1 MTKWRK
7 KEVLCVSRSVWN
19 VCSFKLFFL
28 LLFISSIFLE
38 VLNTQ
43 WRTSGEDYIF
53 HFCCERTIDF
63 LLNNVLLI
71 SSPLIGNATRMW
83 KTAGQTMLKLG
94 LTFWTHFF
102 HHNSVYFDKFYLI
115 IDTNVL
121 LNKIQFADYTQFA
134 FLTQLLYDN
143 LHKQEID
150 WKVN

>member
-1 MTKWRK
+1 MCHA
-7 KEVLCVSRSVWN
+7 VFGMFAPLN
-19 VCSFKLFFL
+19 FFFL

-43 WRTSGEDYIF
+43 RRTSGEDYIL

-63 LLNNVLLI
+63 LLNNVPLI

-102 HHNSVYFDKFYLI
+102 HHNPVYFDKFYLI
-115 IDTNVL
+115 MDTVLL
-121 LNKIQFADYTQFA
+121 LNKKSICWLYTICIFNST
-134 FLTQLLYDN
+134 F
-143 LHKQEID
+143 I
-150 WKVN
+150 W